1 MRIIWDDD
9 KNDWLK
15 KHRSI
20 SFEMISEKISN
31 GDILD
36 VLTNP
41 SPNYS
46 HQGVFVLWVQL
57 LNQCISVVK
66 SLSFHRFFSTLVIA
80 AML

>member
-1 MRIIWDDD
+1 MRFIWDDD

-41 SPNYS
+41 SPNYP
-46 HQGVFVLWVQL
+46 HQGVFVLWY
-57 LNQCISVVK
+57 N
-66 SLSFHRFFSTLVIA
+66 F
-80 AML
+80 